1 MNFYLGTE
9 MNCLFSNFLDWFKY
23 LTGRGLGFRGRPP
36 PCPRLVRFGATGI
49 LFYSTQYFVKWET
62 DFWILFLFMACLII
76 NKLFEIS

>member
-9 MNCLFSNFLDWFKY
+9 MNCLFSNFLGWFKY

-49 LFYSTQYFVKWET
+49 FFTQLNISSNEKPISEFCFYLWR
-62 DFWILFLFMACLII
+62 LII